1 MIYDI
6 INNTPE
12 SAFLYFINNCKFDF
26 FMGGNNGITIIAELN
41 EGIDSCYKY
50 INLYNFNLKVNKIL
64 LKIVLIKEENEQY
77 DSDAEIDYCA
87 YNSDTNDT
95 NNTSTVNNTNTV
107 NNINSDKKTSLDYAT
122 EKTFIHEVNT
132 QIELYFKTIKYF
144 QPICPGICF
153 AKIYEYNNENKLF
166 LNKILHDN
174 DKLKNIN
181 NQFGELFHKYGLIA
195 MEFLESYKPLYLY
208 TLKKKYTLYNNM
220 SRYLLLNLAIET
232 GYNHADFHQ
241 NNILINSRNNTYF
254 DSIDGYPI
262 LIDFSWA
269 EKIPEDKLDMIINYY
284 NNGNYV
290 DALFILYRIKRRDD
304 IDLCQFESFD
314 WFCRNINY
322 NEKMINN
329 IIIDNLVKYREISI
343 KKIVDIVKNDK
354 IMTFIYNNIK
364 NNMFNGIK

>member
-6 INNTPE
+6 INNTAE

-50 INLYNFNLKVNKIL
+50 INLYNFNLKANKIL
-64 LKIVLIKEENEQY
+64 LKIVLIKEENE
-77 DSDAEIDYCA
+77 E
-87 YNSDTNDT
+87 YNSDDEINYCTYIDT
-95 NNTSTVNNTNTV
+95 NNREKTN
-107 NNINSDKKTSLDYAT
+107 SLDYAS

-132 QIELYFKTIKYF
+132 QVELYFKTIKYF

-174 DKLKNIN
+174 SKLKNIN
-181 NQFGELFHKYGLIA
+181 NKFGKSFDKYGLIA

-208 TLKKKYTLYNNM
+208 KSNEKYTLYNNM
-220 SRYLLLNLAIET
+220 SRYLLLNLAVET

-241 NNILINSRNNTYF
+241 NNILINNKNNDYF
-254 DSIDGYPI
+254 DGFDGYPI

-269 EKIPEDKLDMIINYY
+269 EKISEEKLNMIIKCY
-284 NNGNYV
+284 NNENYV
-290 DALFILYRIKRRDD
+290 DALFILYRIKRKDD
-304 IDLCQFESFD
+304 VDLSQFESFD
-314 WFCRNINY
+314 WFCRNIDY
-322 NEKMINN
+322 NEKIINN
-329 IIIDNLVKYREISI
+329 IIIDNLVKFRERSI
-343 KKIVDIVKNDK
+343 RKIVDIIKNDK
-354 IMTFIYNNIK
+354 IMTFIQNNIK
-364 NNMFNGIK
+364 NNMFSGIF